1 MNYILFDEPTLRTNL
16 LPLTFTR
23 PIAEIRCGI
32 RTITEKWADFLGE
45 TPSFLTQDYLQAK
58 YQLIAEEDNI
68 FINGAFF
75 PDQKL
80 VDTILRLPLNTGL
93 FFEKNL
99 IAFRG
104 KNLDFAP
111 KNSQQLTEKQS
122 FLANLPAI
130 FIENSSQ
137 ISADFQRIS
146 SQKTSQI
153 ITDKYTMVYNQS
165 QVFVE
170 EGATL
175 KACILNAENGPI
187 YIGKNAQVQEGAV
200 VQGPF
205 ALGEES
211 VLNIGAKIRPGVSI
225 GPGSKVGGEVS
236 MSVFQGY
243 ANKAHDGYLGCSV
256 IGEWCNLGA
265 NTNCSNLKNDWTN
278 VKLYNYDSQ
287 QLEDTGKQFVGL
299 FMGDFTKVGISTMF
313 NTGTIVGVSANVFGA
328 GFQDKFIPSFSWGGA
343 DTKIETYRFDKAL
356 AVAKATMARRKISMT
371 DAEAKILEVIATLDI
386 QPNV

>member
-23 PIAEIRCGI
+23 PVAEIRCGI
-32 RTITEKWADFLGE
+32 KTITEKWADFLGE
-45 TPSFLTQDYLQAK
+45 RPSFLTQNYLQIK

-80 VDTILRLPLNTGL
+80 VDTIQQLPCETGL

-99 IAFRG
+99 VAFRG
-104 KNLDFAP
+104 KILDFTP
-111 KNSQQLTEKQS
+111 KYSQQLTEKQS
-122 FLANLPAI
+122 FLANLPTI

-146 SQKTSQI
+146 SQKISQI

-170 EGATL
+170 EGAVL

-187 YIGKNAQVQEGAV
+187 YIGKNAQIQEGAI

-205 ALGEES
+205 ALGKDS

-236 MSVFQGY
+236 LSVFQGY

-278 VKLYNYDSQ
+278 VKLYNYSSQ

-356 AVAKATMARRKISMT
+356 AVAKATMARRKINMT
-371 DAEAKILEVIATLDI
+371 DAEITILEVIATLDI

>member
-23 PIAEIRCGI
+23 PVAEIRCGI
-32 RTITEKWADFLGE
+32 KTITEKWADFLGE
-45 TPSFLTQDYLQAK
+45 RPSFLTQNYLQIK

-80 VDTILRLPLNTGL
+80 VDTIQQLPCETGL

-99 IAFRG
+99 VAFRG
-104 KNLDFAP
+104 KILDFTP
-111 KNSQQLTEKQS
+111 KYSQQLTEKQS

-137 ISADFQRIS
+137 ILVDFQRIS
-146 SQKTSQI
+146 SQKISQI

-170 EGATL
+170 EGAVL

-187 YIGKNAQVQEGAV
+187 YIGKNAQIQEGAI

-205 ALGEES
+205 ALGKDS

-236 MSVFQGY
+236 LSVFQGY

-278 VKLYNYDSQ
+278 VKLYNYSSQ

-356 AVAKATMARRKISMT
+356 AVAKATMARRKINMT
-371 DAEAKILEVIATLDI
+371 DAEITILEVIATLDI